1 MQISTDHHPDDEI
14 RIGLLCPAQG
24 YKGLCHSAA
33 PLRAQGHC
41 SLNGRPFAA
50 FCKIPVSHPVTQAQR
65 AMFARDPGQP
75 LT

>member
-24 YKGLCHSAA
+24 YKGLCRQASCNRSFGACA
-33 PLRAQGHC
+33 
-41 SLNGRPFAA
+41 LNGKPYAT

-75 LT
+75 LN